1 MITSIKIFRNKGA
14 LEQKNFGYLKATRG
28 MRLIWLGP
36 AFLIIRNSIRLLNR
50 GLGHNKLKRGKRYDT
65 AR

>member
-28 MRLIWLGP
+28 MRLI
-36 AFLIIRNSIRLLNR
+36 RLLNR
-50 GLGHNKLKRGKRYDT
+50 GLGHNKLKRGKRYGT
-65 AR
+65 VR